1 MSITEN
7 AKYGRLTA
15 VLLAAWLA
23 SSITASKLMAFHA
36 GSKYAVAAPAP
47 LGVAVLLPIA
57 LFALWFAA
65 SRGFRE
71 FALSLNPFALTLV
84 QTWRILG
91 LSFVVLAGFRILP
104 AVFALPA
111 GWGDFAIGVTA
122 PFVALYFTRPD
133 RKNSFVAWQI
143 LGMIDLV
150 DAITLGVLSSPTPA
164 GILRPAVSTEA
175 MTVLPLSLI
184 PTFAV
189 PLLFILHFISIAQ
202 AVRWQTQTTAISC
215 GDGRPRPSGGAQ
227 LRSSFGT
234 PATLPS

>member
-15 VLLAAWLA
+15 LLLAAWLA
-23 SSITASKLMAFHA
+23 TSITASKLMVFHA

-47 LGVAVLLPIA
+47 LGLAVLLPIA

-71 FALSLNPFALTLV
+71 FALALNPFTLTLV
-84 QTWRILG
+84 QTWRIG
-91 LSFVVLAGFRILP
+91 GITFVVLAGFRFLP
-104 AVFALPA
+104 ALFALPA
-111 GWGDFAIGVTA
+111 GWGDFFIGVTA
-122 PFVALYFTRPD
+122 PLVALYFTRPD
-133 RKNSFVAWQI
+133 RKNSFIAWQV

-164 GILRPAVSTEA
+164 GILHPAVSTDA

-189 PLLFILHFISIAQ
+189 PLLLILHFISIAQ
-202 AVRWQTQTTAISC
+202 AVRWQTQTTYISLC
-215 GDGRPRPSGGAQ
+215 DRAV
-227 LRSSFGT
+227 RSSI
-234 PATLPS
+234 S